1 MVRTEKNGT
10 TKLKFWFRCHG
21 NHQNRQFLVK
31 SGQHADSI
39 ISRYVC
45 SKLMKLGIHNP
56 HMCVYVSC
64 QQKLRK
70 YIFIQNG
77 GKS

>member
-1 MVRTEKNGT
+1 MVRIEKKGII
-10 TKLKFWFRCHG
+10 KLKFWFRCHG

-31 SGQHADSI
+31 NEQRTGSY

-45 SKLMKLGIHNP
+45 SKPMKLGIHNP
-56 HMCVYVSC
+56 HMCVSVSH
-64 QQKLRK
+64 QQKYRK
-70 YIFIQNG
+70 FILIQNG